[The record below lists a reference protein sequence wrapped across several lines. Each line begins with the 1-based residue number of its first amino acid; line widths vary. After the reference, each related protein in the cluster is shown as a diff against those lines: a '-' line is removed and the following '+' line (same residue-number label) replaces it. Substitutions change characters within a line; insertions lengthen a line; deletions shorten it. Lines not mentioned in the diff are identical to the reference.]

1 MYRQISEYFETV
13 LSKFQCDF
21 RRGFSTQDCLL
32 AMVESCK
39 KVLYRGNEYDALLTD
54 LFKAFDCFPHDL
66 IVAKL
71 QAYDFSI
78 ESLKLIVI

>member
-1 MYRQISEYFETV
+1 
-13 LSKFQCDF
+13 
-21 RRGFSTQDCLL
+21 
-32 AMVESCK
+32 MVESCK
-39 KVLYRGNEYDALLTD
+39 KVLYQGNEYDALLTD